1 MKFVFGV
8 LAFAMLLLVYTTAS
22 RAMQFT
28 VPADVSAGHM
38 NVRTGPGTNHSL
50 IGSVPAGATVA
61 SERCVPRDDGIRG
74 ADWCFV
80 NYGGLRGW
88 VSQAGLMPVYRPEP
102 VPLSPLV
109 QPLAAIPVSPN
120 AFPTQSIEGWHVFQ
134 CYPKAD
140 ARDRNPPTMAYVG
153 VELTRTNRV
162 LNMTVSYDLA
172 NGDHVER
179 SNQYGAIAG
188 NDGLIYG
195 WTGKYVRDP
204 SKTMAGGLFYGNDG
218 EWHYREKQWE
228 HGVVQYDYVVSCV
241 PAEIE

>member
-28 VPADVSAGHM
+28 VPSDVSAGHM

-50 IGSVPAGATVA
+50 IGSIPAGATVTT
-61 SERCVPRDDGIRG
+61 ERCVQRDDGIRG

-102 VPLSPLV
+102 TPMAVPLSPSV
-109 QPLAAIPVSPN
+109 QPLALVAVPVIPTP
-120 AFPTQSIEGWHVFQ
+120 GWHTFE
-134 CYPKAD
+134 CYPTPD
-140 ARDRNPPTMAYVG
+140 PRDRNPPTMAYIG
-153 VELTRTNRV
+153 IELSANNRV

-172 NGDHVER
+172 NGGHVER
-179 SNQYGAIAG
+179 SNQYGALAG
-188 NDGLIYG
+188 NDGAIYG
-195 WTGKYVRDP
+195 WTGTYARDL
-204 SKTMAGGLFYGNDG
+204 SKTMAGGLFFGNDG
-218 EWHYREKQWE
+218 HWHYREKQWE
-228 HGVVQYDYVVSCV
+228 NGVPQYDHIMPC
-241 PAEIE
+241 EIGAGAY